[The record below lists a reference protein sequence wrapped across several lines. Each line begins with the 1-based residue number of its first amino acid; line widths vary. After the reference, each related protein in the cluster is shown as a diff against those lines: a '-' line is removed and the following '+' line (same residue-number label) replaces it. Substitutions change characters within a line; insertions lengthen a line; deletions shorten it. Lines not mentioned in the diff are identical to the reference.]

1 MRAVAIDGD
10 APHMSPLAMIVVKG
24 EVLNAAIVPESHG
37 AWRPAEAAGELFLR
51 AMIKQEV

>member
-24 EVLNAAIVPESHG
+24 EVLNAAIIPESHG